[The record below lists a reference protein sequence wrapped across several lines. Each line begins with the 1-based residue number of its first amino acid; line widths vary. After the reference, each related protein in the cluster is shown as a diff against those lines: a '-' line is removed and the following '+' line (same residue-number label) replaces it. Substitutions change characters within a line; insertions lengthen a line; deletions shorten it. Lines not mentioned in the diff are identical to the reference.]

1 MNPIQL
7 EAAYKNF
14 SENLSKWAP
23 DGCLHVNLQL
33 LQDLGLL
40 DEWDTSPSQSESLNQ
55 QFHVV
60 ETSDKVTLFN
70 KQFAIWITPQPET
83 AISSTLIMVALIQ
96 NLQPHLEVVYMTSG
110 VYNTPKYILKLL
122 QHFMTEVI
130 DTEAMLSSIEKEKSG

>member
-7 EAAYKNF
+7 EEAYKNF
-14 SENLSKWAP
+14 TTNLSKWAP
-23 DGCLHVNLQL
+23 DGCLHVDLKL

-40 DEWDTSPSQSESLNQ
+40 GDWESSSPSESLNQ

-70 KQFAIWITPQPET
+70 KQFVVWITPQLQPD
-83 AISSTLIMVALIQ
+83 ISSTIIMLALIQ
-96 NLQPHLEVVYMTSG
+96 NLQPHLEVVYVTSG

-122 QHFMTEVI
+122 QHFMNEVI
-130 DTEAMLSSIEKEKSG
+130 DTEKILSSIEKEQ